1 MNRRNSRTKQI
12 LEELH
17 SLKCTESHK
26 NRWIHRFLDMH
37 KHTHLQTLSNTHTHT
52 HTQRY
57 TLKIK
62 PFTYPPP
69 PLPSQRSELH
79 VTIIFLF

>member
-37 KHTHLQTLSNTHTHT
+37 KHTHLQTLSNTHR

-69 PLPSQRSELH
+69 PSPPKE
-79 VTIIFLF
+79 VNYM